1 MTRARPRQSQLGP
14 SAQRAPGGCS
24 ESRSA
29 VGQPRQPPR
38 RLLPPR
44 KQPPLKH
51 LAPLRRR
58 RWVGR
63 EPPLSRLG
71 PLRRRRRLGGQPPLS
86 RLGPARK
93 PRRLGKRRPL
103 SRLDPPSRLRRPGR
117 RRPLSYPGPASRL
130 SRLRRR
136 HPAGQGSSPG
146 PRSLLAGRS
155 RPARRRRR
163 PRSAGRCRRNRL
175 SARSGRLQGPAGR
188 GTHQVRDRDLRC
200 PVRNGRRLF
209 RPQPGRPLQ
218 TSGPGLAGPPARPTP
233 PGRPSPWLRHRS
245 QRQATSLGREPA
257 AAVTVT
263 LRKAEPVR
271 FRSCQASPGITRPI
285 AS

>member
-1 MTRARPRQSQLGP
+1 MTKARPRQSPLGP

-58 RWVGR
+58 RRVGR
-63 EPPLSRLG
+63 
-71 PLRRRRRLGGQPPLS
+71 QPPLS

-93 PRRLGKRRPL
+93 PRRPGRRPPL
-103 SRLDPPSRLRRPGR
+103 SRLGPPSRPRRPGR

-175 SARSGRLQGPAGR
+175 SARPGRLQGPAGR